1 MQASATSGGDGRGTD
16 DLGHDEERM
25 IETER
30 RWPAT
35 LWVAILLLGLA
46 GAASADDG
54 VYLPD
59 REGYESGP
67 DYAGLRRDTYYFLG
81 DQFAII
87 GALYVMPEGVS
98 GWDEESK
105 DDWSVDTWKE
115 NVSNIAWDKDD
126 YFINYVLH
134 PYWGASY
141 YVRGRERGLSRNGSF
156 WYSALLSSLYEFGIE
171 AFFEE
176 PSIQDLIVTPVGG
189 ALLGEYF
196 MNVRED
202 IYDRVD
208 RRGTLSGKDKMLLA
222 LTDPLGTLN
231 RKTDQIF
238 KRETHLTLNTFVRTR
253 PWSDAN
259 PVGSPFDVNSN
270 APPPRIDDS
279 KSMFGVRVQL
289 RF

>member
-1 MQASATSGGDGRGTD
+1 MLESEHQSVAR
-16 DLGHDEERM
+16 
-25 IETER
+25 
-30 RWPAT
+30 
-35 LWVAILLLGLA
+35 LWVAILLLGLVGTAYGEDDIFLPERYEDA
-46 GAASADDG
+46 G
-54 VYLPD
+54 V
-59 REGYESGP
+59 

-81 DQFAII
+81 FQFAII

-115 NVSNIAWDKDD
+115 NVSNLAWDKDD

-141 YVRGRERGLSRNGSF
+141 YVRGRERGLSRTGSF
-156 WYSALLSSLYEFGIE
+156 WYSALLSTLYEFGIE

-176 PSIQDLIVTPVGG
+176 PSIQDLIVTPIGG
-189 ALLGEYF
+189 AFLGEYF
-196 MNVRED
+196 MHVRQD
-202 IYDRVD
+202 IYDRAAS
-208 RRGTLSGKDKMLLA
+208 RGTLSGTDKMLLT

-238 KRETHLTLNTFVRTR
+238 RRETHLTMNMFVHTGPRV
-253 PWSDAN
+253 DAN
-259 PVGSPFDVNSN
+259 PVTAPFDAISD
-270 APPPRIDDS
+270 APTPRSEDS
-279 KSMFGVRVQL
+279 GSMWGVRLQL